1 MAERRM
7 FAKSIIE
14 SDPFMDMPPEAQMLY
29 IRLNMAADDDGFCDN
44 PRSIMRACGASN
56 DSMKLL
62 IAKKFVLTFE
72 KKDNFIVVI
81 KHWRMNNYIR
91 KDTYHETKYK
101 EFMRELYYDENQS
114 YSLNPGD
121 GHVPCI
127 PGSSPAPVPLPS
139 QPRDEP
145 VTDMSRTRD
154 DPLTQV
160 RLGKDSVDKVIVSVG
175 EDRKGKEECER
186 GNPPAPSPASVEKP
200 VDSAILTDPE
210 KRRERIDFYIGRLQ
224 FFEKMNYGDGECW
237 YSMAATEG
245 ITRGEI
251 DLRKIQLEKQK
262 EAQTK

>member
-1 MAERRM
+1 
-7 FAKSIIE
+7 
-14 SDPFMDMPPEAQMLY
+14 MLY

-101 EFMRELYYDENQS
+101 EFMRELYYDENHS

-127 PGSSPAPVPLPS
+127 PGSSPAPVTLLS
-139 QPRDEP
+139 QPCDEP
-145 VTDMSRTRD
+145 VTDPSRTRD
-154 DPLTQV
+154 DPLTQD
-160 RLGKDSVDKVIVSVG
+160 RIGKDSIDKVSLDQGSIG
-175 EDRKGKEECER
+175 KGECER
-186 GNPPAPSPASVEKP
+186 ENPPAPSPASVEKP
-200 VDSAILTDPE
+200 PSPVLTDE
-210 KRRERIDFYIGRLQ
+210 ERRKRILHWKHSVEIFRRQKYDPGRIYEL
-224 FFEKMNYGDGECW
+224 
-237 YSMAATEG
+237 AAHEG
-245 ITRGEI
+245 ITQEEI
-251 DLRKIQLEKQK
+251 DNFK
-262 EAQTK
+262 EDAS

>member
-56 DSMKLL
+56 DSMKILV
-62 IAKKFVLTFE
+62 AKKFVLTFE
-72 KKDNFIVVI
+72 KKDNFVVVI

-139 QPRDEP
+139 RPCNEP
-145 VTDMSRTRD
+145 VTEPSRARD
-154 DPLTQV
+154 DPLTQD
-160 RLGKDSVDKVIVSVG
+160 RLGKDSTVKSIVRAVKDSKG
-175 EDRKGKEECER
+175 ESEGE
-186 GNPPAPSPASVEKP
+186 PAPTDAAMQPVENSPPGDQQTDGRTDRLDFFVKQIRSFDVHGYNTTNLYDWAAKEGF
-200 VDSAILTDPE
+200 SA
-210 KRRERIDFYIGRLQ
+210 
-224 FFEKMNYGDGECW
+224 
-237 YSMAATEG
+237 A
-245 ITRGEI
+245 EI
-251 DLRKIQLEKQK
+251 DGRMK
-262 EAQTK
+262 EDEQS

>member
-145 VTDMSRTRD
+145 VTDTSRTRD

-160 RLGKDSVDKVIVSVG
+160 SIGKDSIDKVSSVQERIG
-175 EDRKGKEECER
+175 EGGIR
-186 GNPPAPSPASVEKP
+186 GEQPHQPAPVGKPVEKP
-200 VDSAILTDPE
+200 DLSDPE
-210 KRRERIDFYIGRLQ
+210 KRRERIDFFIGRLQ
-224 FFEKMNYGDGECW
+224 FFERMNYGDGACW
-237 YSMAATEG
+237 YAMAANEG
-245 ITRGEI
+245 ISRAEI

-262 EAQTK
+262 EAEKK

>member
-91 KDTYHETKYK
+91 KDTYRETKYK
-101 EFMRELYYDENQS
+101 EFMRELYYDENRS

-127 PGSSPAPVPLPS
+127 PGSPTAPAPLPS

-145 VTDMSRTRD
+145 VTDPSRTRD
-154 DPLTQV
+154 DPLTQD
-160 RLGKDSVDKVIVSVG
+160 RIG
-175 EDRKGKEECER
+175 EDRIGEDRSRREIVEDNNKNNPIFLSTRARESEENIEELECVKRARESMARLGLNGYWR
-186 GNPPAPSPASVEKP
+186 GNDDNSTV
-200 VDSAILTDPE
+200 
-210 KRRERIDFYIGRLQ
+210 
-224 FFEKMNYGDGECW
+224 
-237 YSMAATEG
+237 
-245 ITRGEI
+245 
-251 DLRKIQLEKQK
+251 
-262 EAQTK
+262 